1 MFNENTSEV
10 TDLTNQE
17 EKIPSTYQ
25 EYLDKALKNRS
36 IQLED
41 DTPHYTILGGLE
53 YRTIGKMNAPALNW
67 KYLVDG
73 KEVIDTFVFNMDNQK
88 YMDFNIDRLIDT
100 LALYGEDLVSFENPE
115 ALARKYQHLIGTKA
129 VIKQYEY
136 NGFKKYKV
144 LATEKTSSI

>member
-41 DTPHYTILGGLE
+41 E
-53 YRTIGKMNAPALNW
+53 TIGKMNAPALNW